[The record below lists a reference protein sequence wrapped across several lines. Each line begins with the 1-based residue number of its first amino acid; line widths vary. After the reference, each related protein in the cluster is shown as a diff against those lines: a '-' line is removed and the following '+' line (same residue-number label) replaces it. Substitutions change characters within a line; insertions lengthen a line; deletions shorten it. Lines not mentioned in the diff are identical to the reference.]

1 MQKLKTLR
9 VLEDELGEV
18 QKSSMNGESL
28 YYSAHWEEI
37 QDRAV
42 DAVTRKQHL
51 SKPDDV
57 RVANYA
63 LDLLG
68 IPNYYVEADQDED
81 GNWIVYWR

>member
-1 MQKLKTLR
+1 MQKLQTLS

-18 QKSSMNGESL
+18 LKSGLSGESL

-37 QDRAV
+37 QEQAV
-42 DAVTRKQHL
+42 RVAKEQYL
-51 SKPDDV
+51 EKPMDV

-63 LDLLG
+63 LELLG
-68 IPNYYVEADQDED
+68 IFSQAVETSQDEK

>member
-1 MQKLKTLR
+1 MR

-18 QKSSMNGESL
+18 LRSGMNGESL
-28 YYSAHWEEI
+28 YYSANWREI
-37 QDRAV
+37 ERCA
-42 DAVTRKQHL
+42 ARWARRCHRL
-51 SKPDDV
+51 EPSDV

-68 IPNYYVEADQDED
+68 IPNHYTEADQDEK